1 MKIKFLEKFNWKAL
15 ERVSLL
21 FGVILSIVGLQELIS
36 RMLEDEKHNSD
47 LFGIWESRYS
57 YSSASGSHEI
67 IGTTEYFKNGNY
79 NFVGKMILKET
90 AHYTTLSHNL
100 QLSGEWETDS
110 ENLFTKVI
118 DIKSVLIPNESF
130 SKTVSHQE
138 LISKSSHFSI
148 ESFIAKGTTE
158 KFGLQ
163 SLDDNSIVLT
173 SLDPRGNIFS
183 IRMERKNQRFQY

>member
-1 MKIKFLEKFNWKAL
+1 MKIKFLKKINWATL
-15 ERVSLL
+15 ERISLL
-21 FGVILSIVGLQELIS
+21 FGVILSIVGLHELIS
-36 RMLEDEKHNSD
+36 QIFEDEQHNPD

-57 YSSASGSHEI
+57 YSSGSGSHEI
-67 IGTTEYFKNGNY
+67 VGTTEYFKNGNY
-79 NFVGKMILKET
+79 NFVGKIILKET

-100 QLSGEWETDS
+100 QLSGEWETDG

-130 SKTVSHQE
+130 SKAFSHQE
-138 LISKSSHFSI
+138 LISKSSTFSI
-148 ESFIAKGTTE
+148 ESFIPKGITE

-163 SLDDNSIVLT
+163 SLNDNSTVLT

-183 IRMERKNQRFQY
+183 IHMERKNQRFQY